1 MSIYRSQLR
10 WGLVGLL
17 AIGVAAA
24 IFAIQPRPFYID
36 PAGFTVFGRGIV
48 EGHAPYVE
56 LFDHKPPG
64 IYMVGALAWL
74 LHPGDSSVSMQAI
87 TAVMIGVAA
96 VACGWLVAEASA
108 RFWVGVSTVVVVVG
122 ALSLPALSNGG
133 GMTETFASAGLAV
146 AFAAI
151 VGIGKGRR
159 HWIWP
164 AVAGAGFAW
173 SVNMSALAIATVPA
187 LAVLWVA
194 LPIDG
199 ASLPLTRSTWQTWL
213 RRRLLDRRLALAILG
228 AVAVTFVLWFP
239 VLASGSVPAA
249 LDAIVR
255 YNSLYEA
262 SGTFVLRDWV
272 HGFAQLWPLLPAAAV
287 LLVPLSRKSVV
298 GLDLARTRLPVAIA
312 LWLVAETAMLLLGR
326 RIFTHYLLLL
336 IAPAGVVFG
345 LALARLWQER
355 VRTFKL
361 IGAGLLALTVAALV
375 WHVRPTPAKD
385 SLIVPNSELA
395 AYVTANSASQ
405 DTIFVWG
412 LDPDLYLRSDRDPA
426 GPLLLLPTTDDARV
440 QRSGR
445 RDDAQLVADAPAQ
458 ARHSGKFG
466 DLTTERAGAARGFRR
481 CGKPTIA
488 GLQRGPRA
496 GAQLHSAALRTGC
509 VASGWRRL
517 ALPAVAL

>member
-1 MSIYRSQLR
+1 M
-10 WGLVGLL
+10 
-17 AIGVAAA
+17 
-24 IFAIQPRPFYID
+24 
-36 PAGFTVFGRGIV
+36 
-48 EGHAPYVE
+48 
-56 LFDHKPPG
+56 
-64 IYMVGALAWL
+64 
-74 LHPGDSSVSMQAI
+74 
-87 TAVMIGVAA
+87 
-96 VACGWLVAEASA
+96 
-108 RFWVGVSTVVVVVG
+108 
-122 ALSLPALSNGG
+122 
-133 GMTETFASAGLAV
+133 
-146 AFAAI
+146 
-151 VGIGKGRR
+151 
-159 HWIWP
+159 
-164 AVAGAGFAW
+164 
-173 SVNMSALAIATVPA
+173 
-187 LAVLWVA
+187 
-194 LPIDG
+194 
-199 ASLPLTRSTWQTWL
+199 
-213 RRRLLDRRLALAILG
+213 
-228 AVAVTFVLWFP
+228 
-239 VLASGSVPAA
+239 
-249 LDAIVR
+249 
-255 YNSLYEA
+255 
-262 SGTFVLRDWV
+262 
-272 HGFAQLWPLLPAAAV
+272 
-287 LLVPLSRKSVV
+287 
-298 GLDLARTRLPVAIA
+298 
-312 LWLVAETAMLLLGR
+312 
-326 RIFTHYLLLL
+326 
-336 IAPAGVVFG
+336 VFG
-345 LALARLWQER
+345 LALARLWKER